1 MERRKFIVGLG
12 ALASGSAAAMGTGAF
27 TAAELDGREANI
39 GVVNDSNGLIG
50 LQSGGSEYVTNTGGS
65 GENELMIDLSSTGG
79 GEGVNPNS
87 TYQVGGLGQFDSSNI
102 DLVPGDP
109 TVDPPVGQVAIDTT
123 TLISEEYAFKV
134 MNQTD
139 SPKDIEVTYNANDE
153 PFPDGTRLFLVAY
166 YPEGG
171 DSSEQEE
178 GLVVGSVANENAK
191 SASII
196 FDDDQQYS
204 ASIGSGKEFFVTILV
219 DVGGAASGTDLG
231 GTLTVRAG
239 SHDDFT
245 NADAGT

>member
-1 MERRKFIVGLG
+1 MERRKFVIGLG

-27 TAAELDGREANI
+27 TAAELDGRTANI

-50 LQSGGSEYVTNTGGS
+50 LKAGSSEYVTNSGGS
-65 GENELMIDLSSTGG
+65 GNELMIDLSSTGG

-87 TYQVGGLGQFDSSNI
+87 TYQVGGLGEFDSSNI

-109 TVDPPVGQVAIDTT
+109 TVSPPVGQVAIDTT
-123 TLISEEYAFKV
+123 TDISSEHAFKV

-166 YPEGG
+166 YPNGSD
-171 DSSEQEE
+171 DSEKEE
-178 GLVVGSVANENAK
+178 GLAVGDVTGSNDK

-196 FDDDQQYS
+196 FGDQQYS
-204 ASIGSGKEFFVTILV
+204 SPIGSGEEFYVTILV
-219 DVGGAASGTDLG
+219 EVGGASSGTDLG

-239 SHDDFT
+239 SHDEFT
-245 NADAGT
+245 NADS

>member
-1 MERRKFIVGLG
+1 
-12 ALASGSAAAMGTGAF
+12 MGTGAF

-50 LQSGGSEYVTNTGGS
+50 LEAGGSEYVTNTGGS
-65 GENELMIDLSSTGG
+65 GGNELMIDFSSTGG

-87 TYQVGGLGQFDSSNI
+87 TYQVGGLGDFDSGNI
-102 DLVPGDP
+102 FQVPGDP
-109 TVDPPVGQVAIDTT
+109 TTSPSVGDVAIDTT
-123 TLISEEYAFKV
+123 TSISGEYAFKV

-166 YPEGG
+166 YPQGSD
-171 DSSEQEE
+171 DSEKEE
-178 GLVVGSVANENAK
+178 GLVVGDVTGSAGNPK

-219 DVGGAASGTDLG
+219 DVGGADSGTDLG

>member
-1 MERRKFIVGLG
+1 MERRKFVIGLG
-12 ALASGSAAAMGTGAF
+12 ALASGAAAATGTGAF

-39 GVVNDSNGLIG
+39 GVVNDANGLIG
-50 LQSGGSEYVTNTGGS
+50 LKADPDAEYVTNSGGT
-65 GENELMIDLSSTGG
+65 GENELMIDFSSTGG

-87 TYQVGGLGQFDSSNI
+87 TYQVGGLGEFDSSNI

-109 TVDPPVGQVAIDTT
+109 TVSPSVGQVAIDTT
-123 TLISEEYAFKV
+123 SNISDEYAFKV

-166 YPEGG
+166 YPNGSD
-171 DSSEQEE
+171 DSEKEE
-178 GLVVGSVANENAK
+178 GLAVGDVTGPNDK

-196 FDDDQQYS
+196 FGSDQQYS
-204 ASIGSGKEFFVTILV
+204 SSIGSGKEFFVTILV
-219 DVGGAASGTDLG
+219 EVGGASSGTDLG

-239 SHDDFT
+239 SHDEFT
-245 NADAGT
+245 NADS

>member
-1 MERRKFIVGLG
+1 
-12 ALASGSAAAMGTGAF
+12 MGTGAF

-50 LQSGGSEYVTNTGGS
+50 LEADPDAEYVTNTGGS
-65 GENELMIDLSSTGG
+65 GENELMIDFSSTGG

-87 TYQVGGLGQFDSSNI
+87 TYQVGGLGQFDSNNI

-109 TVDPPVGQVAIDTT
+109 TVSPPVGQVAIDTAT
-123 TLISEEYAFKV
+123 PISDEHAFKV

-139 SPKDIEVTYNANDE
+139 SPKDIEVTYDANDE
-153 PFPDGTRLFLVAY
+153 SFPDGTRLYLVAY
-166 YPEGG
+166 YPGG
-171 DSSEQEE
+171 SDDSEREE
-178 GLVVGSVANENAK
+178 GLAVGDVAGPNAK

-204 ASIGSGKEFFVTILV
+204 ASIGSGEEFFVTILV